1 MGWRRLESLN
11 GYSIMEKNYTTATD
25 SWGERKA
32 FYYDDGIVLA
42 EVAYI
47 EQSLYEALRSIGND
61 SENQK

>member
-1 MGWRRLESLN
+1 
-11 GYSIMEKNYTTATD
+11 MEKNYTTATD